1 MCVEATGTLVFY
13 FNRDEGLYALFLNLS
28 ETSSFAL
35 FFPYWLIC
43 SLAPLGQ
50 EG

>member
-13 FNRDEGLYALFLNLS
+13 LNRDEALYALFLNS
-28 ETSSFAL
+28 SKTSSFAL
-35 FFPYWLIC
+35 FFPYWLIG
-43 SLAPLGQ
+43 SLALLGQ